1 MATESAIRQYA
12 AALERGLAES
22 IVYTPTGGTAR
33 TITALVDRQ
42 PPSLSL
48 EAPAP
53 RIRIRVLNDATL
65 GIEGKSLNHLRDTLT
80 FAEIAGGTAH
90 VQPTGQMVYSDADEI
105 VLEVA

>member
-12 AALERGLAES
+12 AALERGLAEE

-42 PPSLSL
+42 PPAL
-48 EAPAP
+48 EMGAPSP
-53 RIRIRVLNDATL
+53 RIRIRVLNDATA
-65 GIEGKSLNHLRDTLT
+65 GIEGKALNHLRDTLT
-80 FAEIAGGTAH
+80 LSEIAGGTA
-90 VQPTGQMVYSDADEI
+90 VAMPTGQMVESTTDEI

>member
-53 RIRIRVLNDATL
+53 RIRIRLLNDATAGVL
-65 GIEGKSLNHLRDTLT
+65 AESLNTLRDTLT
-80 FAEIAGGTAH
+80 LAEKAGGTAH
-90 VQPTGQMVYSDADEI
+90 AMPTGQLAYSDADEI

>member
-12 AALERGLAES
+12 AALERGMAES
-22 IVYTPTGGTAR
+22 IVYTPYGGTAR

-48 EAPAP
+48 EAPSP
-53 RIRIRVLNDATL
+53 RLRIRVLNDATY
-65 GIEGKSLNHLRDTLT
+65 GIEGKALDKLRDTVTL
-80 FAEIAGGTAH
+80 AEIAGGAA
-90 VQPTGQMVYSDADEI
+90 VAMPTGQLVYSDADEI